1 MHRIYFSYTKTS
13 PVMGYVYGLK
23 CDNKFYVITQNA
35 YKNIQRKHKTKKPVF
50 HTDLPVY
57 IEGINI

>member
-1 MHRIYFSYTKTS
+1 
-13 PVMGYVYGLK
+13 MGYVYGLK